1 MAMTSSN
8 DRTVDLSQWTRSAVQ
23 DNAPSPHRAA
33 WRRDAAALT
42 GVLLLWLAVWLPRLH
57 GPIDLRWDAS
67 TYLVLGTSLAEGK
80 GYRLLNEPGQIE
92 AVQYPPLLPALVAV
106 HQLALGTS
114 DWQTVA
120 GRLRL
125 TYFLLSGAYLVAAY
139 ALVRTR
145 LEPAWAL
152 AAIAGTALS
161 FYSFLYPSDA
171 LYAEIPFA
179 LAATLFL
186 LCLYRSEQPR
196 WSAAAGL
203 LASIGFLLRTAGLGL
218 LALWVIDA
226 VIRRRPVA
234 VAARLAVAALPVLGW
249 YGYVAGVTGSPA
261 YRSPA
266 YPYQRAAYAYA
277 NVSYAEN
284 SRLANPWRPELGTTS
299 PRDLAGRV
307 ARNVAAIPRSLG
319 ESMWV
324 ALNSGPYA
332 LEKVTRRLGLPSAP
346 RPAALTATGVVLW
359 LTGVGALV
367 GITLL
372 LRAGDRLIPLYVGIT
387 LVMICLTPWPDQFW
401 RYLAPLTPLSYLG
414 LVVALRAGTR
424 ATLGK
429 RWPSRAGALAA
440 TGLALLL
447 LVQGIVAAGFLRGL
461 QPVSYY
467 HPDGT
472 ERQVRQLTYE
482 RVWHALDPAFEFIR
496 RHSAPTDVVATAVPQ
511 LAYLRTGRPAVLIP
525 LEADVDRAAR
535 YLDAVPATYLVLDEL
550 GTPDIS
556 ARYAAPVIA
565 RSPAGWRLA
574 FTTPGSGVRVY
585 HRVR

>member
-1 MAMTSSN
+1 
-8 DRTVDLSQWTRSAVQ
+8 VQ
-23 DNAPSPHRAA
+23 DNAPSSRRAA
-33 WRRDAAALT
+33 WRREAAALA
-42 GVLLLWLAVWLPRLH
+42 GVVLLWLAVWLPRLH

-92 AVQYPPLLPALVAV
+92 AVQYPPLLPAMVAV
-106 HQLALGTS
+106 HQRAMGTH
-114 DWQTVA
+114 DWQAVA
-120 GRLRL
+120 TRLRL

-139 ALVRTR
+139 TLVRGW
-145 LEPAWAL
+145 LSPAWAL
-152 AAIAGTALS
+152 AATAGTGLS

-179 LAATLFL
+179 LLATLFL
-186 LCLYRSEQPR
+186 LCLRRSDELR
-196 WSAAAGL
+196 WSIAAGI
-203 LASIGFLLRTAGLGL
+203 LASLGFLLRTAGLGL
-218 LALWVIDA
+218 LAVWVLDA
-226 VIRRRPVA
+226 VIRRRPRA
-234 VAARLAVAALPVLGW
+234 MAARLALAALPVLGW
-249 YGYVAGVTGSPA
+249 YGYVASVTGSPA

-299 PRDLAGRV
+299 ARDLTGRV

-319 ESMWV
+319 ESMWI

-332 LEKVTRRLGLPSAP
+332 LEKVTRRLGLPTAP
-346 RPAALTATGVVLW
+346 RPVALRATGMVLW
-359 LTGVGALV
+359 LTGIGALL
-367 GITLL
+367 GIALL
-372 LRAGDRLIPLYVGIT
+372 LRSGEGAIPLYVGVT
-387 LVMICLTPWPDQFW
+387 LAMICLTPWPDQFW

-414 LVVALRAGTR
+414 LIVALRAGAR
-424 ATLGK
+424 VAAGE
-429 RWPSRAGALAA
+429 RWSRHAGALAA
-440 TGLALLL
+440 SAVVLLL
-447 LVQGIVAAGFLRGL
+447 LVQGVVAAGFLHGL

-467 HPDGT
+467 GPDGT

-496 RHSAPTDVVATAVPQ
+496 QHSAPTDVVATAVPQ

-525 LEADVDRAAR
+525 LEADAGTAAR
-535 YLDAVPATYLVLDEL
+535 YLDAVPVSYLVLDEL

-556 ARYAAPVIA
+556 ARYAAPVVGHD
-565 RSPAGWRLA
+565 PAGWQLA